1 MKAIAIL
8 FSLAL
13 PVGAAEIRSIQVLP
27 AGEQTELNLAVT
39 TEDGLKTVRVQFSQ
53 MPPEARG
60 DWATCSAQATN
71 PENKIVPEGG
81 AVVQIIVEPRGKTSD
96 FISVTNKVWLAS
108 MPPQEVEEIVQVPV
122 DGTERMVFDFYWT
135 VQRNGAMREVK
146 ASSEA
151 MPKTFRICCES
162 LWNILHAW
170 VNAKPAEAP

>member
-1 MKAIAIL
+1 MKVIAIL
-8 FSLAL
+8 FALTL
-13 PVGAAEIRSIQVLP
+13 PVGAADIRSIQVLP

-39 TEDGLKTVRVQFSQ
+39 TEDGLKTVRIPFSQ

-60 DWATCSAQATN
+60 DWATCTAQATN
-71 PENKIVPEGG
+71 PENNIVPEGG
-81 AVVQIIVEPRGKTSD
+81 SVVQIIVEPRGKTSD
-96 FISVTNKVWLAS
+96 FNSVTTTNDLGEISVDKT
-108 MPPQEVEEIVQVPV
+108 PVE
-122 DGTERMVFDFYWT
+122 GTERMVFDFYWT

-151 MPKTFRICCES
+151 MPKPFRICCES